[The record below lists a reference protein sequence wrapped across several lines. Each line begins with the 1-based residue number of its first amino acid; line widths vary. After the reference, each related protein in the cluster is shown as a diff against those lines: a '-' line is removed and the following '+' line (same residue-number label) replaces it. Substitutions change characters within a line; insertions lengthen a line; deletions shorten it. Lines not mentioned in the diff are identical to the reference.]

1 MYSQFSNCSTVD
13 LNTVNLVFSTTGI
26 ICCVISAVI
35 IVLIVLYKAYYTV
48 LQRLFLYLMVSI
60 LLRELFIGASL
71 EHHFKYDM
79 ETQDKVC
86 TAIGF
91 IWNWTGILVFIF
103 TVGTKVHL
111 FVYVKRSIRERTYTD
126 PVCVQTRCGKV
137 IPEIVLSNFVLLSLC
152 YAFVPFFTKNYG
164 LAGPWCWIRAIN
176 ENCTISTSGLINQI
190 LNGYV
195 FYISG
200 SIIGLVLLIG
210 IAVLYC
216 YSLSTLDHGSRLLLK
231 KTFVVIITF
240 VANIVITVFALLT
253 RVTAGVTKHYDYPV
267 IWYAF
272 AVTFPISMLLFP
284 IVYMICLFRKDLQ
297 QSRNQC
303 SIQNPNQSRSPERVL
318 DVPCTNNATV
328 QDENKPL
335 VADTSKQ
342 YGSMT

>member
-1 MYSQFSNCSTVD
+1 M
-13 LNTVNLVFSTTGI
+13 
-26 ICCVISAVI
+26 
-35 IVLIVLYKAYYTV
+35 
-48 LQRLFLYLMVSI
+48 
-60 LLRELFIGASL
+60 
-71 EHHFKYDM
+71 
-79 ETQDKVC
+79 
-86 TAIGF
+86 
-91 IWNWTGILVFIF
+91 
-103 TVGTKVHL
+103 
-111 FVYVKRSIRERTYTD
+111 
-126 PVCVQTRCGKV
+126 QTRCGKV
-137 IPEIVLSNFVLLSLC
+137 IPEIVLSNFVSLSLC

-176 ENCTISTSGLINQI
+176 AINETCTISTSGLINQI

-210 IAVLYC
+210 IVVLYC
-216 YSLSTLDHGSRLLLK
+216 CSLDGLSSDSKLLLK

-253 RVTAGVTKHYDYPV
+253 RVTAGVEKSYHIPV

-272 AVTFPISMLLFP
+272 AVTFPISILLFP
-284 IVYMICLFRKDLQ
+284 IVYMIFLFRKDLQ